1 MRWIRAVVLFSMLI
15 GVAAAQAPPTP
26 LQQGTPIERSI
37 NGSQT
42 HTYTVTTEEKRLVQL
57 TLEQR
62 GVDVVVS
69 VFSPAGK
76 KLGEYDTP
84 NGTDGPE
91 NVSFVV
97 VEQGAYRI
105 DIKPLQVDAPSG
117 RYEIKIGEIRDA
129 TEDELKAGKNLE
141 TLKAR
146 ALTLLDDIEA
156 IIAEL
161 RVPQSRIKAQVQTAN
176 LLWGSDEKR
185 AMKYMSDAI
194 AGFKEV
200 RMAAE
205 ANIPEYFRMYGEIS
219 QLRYEM
225 AYLLMGRQPEMA
237 LNFVRST
244 PPLPEPYA
252 NPYYERQERVN
263 QQTGLE
269 IEIANH
275 MARTDPKRAL
285 EVAREILKSGY
296 SANLISTIEIIRQQ
310 KPEMAAELAGEIAD
324 KLLNEKLLR
333 NNEAMNVAVALIR
346 IVGPL
351 RRAPSSERNA
361 QSGRTQ
367 LLSDQQKRDLVQKL
381 VNEVMNYK
389 PPAGYSPER
398 DRAWNMLRSLQA
410 MGPDLD
416 GVLTGGAAALEK
428 RGNELAGGH
437 GDPNVGVMQKLQNE
451 IGTLPPDEAVSAVAR
466 APKEFQ
472 ENLYVQLANRVAAG
486 GDTAKAKQILNDNLS
501 NVYQRWQALRQIE
514 QQDTHRAMSKGKIEE
529 ALRTIANI
537 PFPEERASMIN
548 QIIEQIGPGHKR
560 AAALN
565 YLEQARALFSPS
577 VRAQGQAQMGALCAI
592 AKVFSRYDEK
602 RAFEIMDPLVDQTND
617 FSDAARVLQGVG
629 GDFYVDDE
637 LSFSNGNAVAGAASA
652 VTQAIGT
659 LALANFDRAKLMSDR
674 IKLPEIRLRA
684 YLEIAQQAL
693 QATR

>member
-1 MRWIRAVVLFSMLI
+1 MRWIRALVLFSMLI

-42 HTYTVTTEEKRLVQL
+42 HTYTVTTEEKHLVQV

-97 VEQGAYRI
+97 VEQGPYRI
-105 DIKPLQVDAPSG
+105 DVKPLQADAPSG

-333 NNEAMNVAVALIR
+333 NIEAMNVAVALIR

-351 RRAPSSERNA
+351 RRAPSSERNP
-361 QSGRTQ
+361 QSGRAQ

-389 PPAGYSPER
+389 PSPGYSPER
-398 DRAWNMLRSLQA
+398 DRAWNMLRSLQS

-451 IGTLPPDEAVSAVAR
+451 IGTLPPDEAVAAVAR

-637 LSFSNGNAVAGAASA
+637 LSFSNGNSVAGAATA